1 PIAATPHVF
10 VLMRRT
16 LLSRSCLRGP
26 VRCPRGTL
34 ARPPDGSPESRRI
47 ARVRSHRQAPQELA
61 GKPRRAVFTVGC
73 YPFCRET
80 SMASKN
86 VVEKRGVVE
95 FTKPPK
101 ETTPP
106 WKREPTPREK

>member
-1 PIAATPHVF
+1 
-10 VLMRRT
+10 
-16 LLSRSCLRGP
+16 
-26 VRCPRGTL
+26 
-34 ARPPDGSPESRRI
+34 
-47 ARVRSHRQAPQELA
+47 VRSHRQAPQELT
-61 GKPRRAVFTVGC
+61 GKPPRAFFTVVC
-73 YPFCRET
+73 YPSSRET

-101 ETTPP
+101 EATPP

>member
-1 PIAATPHVF
+1 
-10 VLMRRT
+10 
-16 LLSRSCLRGP
+16 
-26 VRCPRGTL
+26 
-34 ARPPDGSPESRRI
+34 
-47 ARVRSHRQAPQELA
+47 
-61 GKPRRAVFTVGC
+61 
-73 YPFCRET
+73 
-80 SMASKN
+80 MASKN